1 MTEITIA
8 QDNRLTTT
16 RYELSLIEKR
26 VFYFIIKEVRKKHIA
41 GTVQRD
47 LFDDTNLKINLLI

>member
-8 QDNRLTTT
+8 QDNRLTTA

-26 VFYFIIKEVRKKHIA
+26 YFILSLKRFVRSIA

-47 LFDDTNLKINLLI
+47 LFDDEFEN

>member
-8 QDNRLTTT
+8 QDNRLTTA

-26 VFYFIIKEVRKKHIA
+26 YFILSLKRFVRSILE
-41 GTVQRD
+41 
-47 LFDDTNLKINLLI
+47 LFSVIYLMMNLKINLLI

>member
-8 QDNRLTTT
+8 QDNRLTTA
-16 RYELSLIEKR
+16 RYELSFEKR

-41 GTVQRD
+41 GTVQR
-47 LFDDTNLKINLLI
+47 

>member
-8 QDNRLTTT
+8 QDNRLTTA

-26 VFYFIIKEVRKKHIA
+26 VFYFYH
-41 GTVQRD
+41 
-47 LFDDTNLKINLLI
+47 